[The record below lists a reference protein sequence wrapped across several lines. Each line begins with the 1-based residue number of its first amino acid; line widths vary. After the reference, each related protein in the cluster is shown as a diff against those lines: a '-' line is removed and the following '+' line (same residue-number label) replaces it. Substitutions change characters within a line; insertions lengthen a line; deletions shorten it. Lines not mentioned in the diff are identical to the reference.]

1 MPVYDLREKFYE
13 TINGEKILFE
23 SDTIGENLATGH
35 LMTLLGEYVN
45 KNKRGI
51 ILPHLVTYFP
61 DENILIPDIMFID
74 AAKEK
79 LVLESPEDQF
89 NVVPDMV
96 AEILSKST
104 MERDMTVKKDIYERN
119 DIREYWLV
127 DSRAKSVAVYLL
139 RDGKYFLDDIY
150 HNYSEDELA
159 ELTDEERADVK
170 SEIPVA
176 VLDGFKVKI
185 KNIFGWYFE

>member
-61 DENILIPDIMFID
+61 DGNILIPDIMFID

-119 DIREYWLV
+119 EIREYWLV
-127 DSRAKSVAVYLL
+127 DSRTKSVAVYLL
-139 RDGKYFLDDIY
+139 RDGKYFLDDVY
-150 HNYSEDELA
+150 QNYSESELK
-159 ELTDEERADVK
+159 ELTDD
-170 SEIPVA
+170 
-176 VLDGFKVKI
+176 
-185 KNIFGWYFE
+185 